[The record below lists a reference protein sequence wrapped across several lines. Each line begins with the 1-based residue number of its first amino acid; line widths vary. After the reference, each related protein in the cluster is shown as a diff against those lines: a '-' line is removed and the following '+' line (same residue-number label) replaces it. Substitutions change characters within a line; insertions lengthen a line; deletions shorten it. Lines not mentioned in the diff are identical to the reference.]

1 MANKIK
7 YGSMVVEGADANLLR
22 ELMRAAEPV
31 LMDAIE
37 KQLQQLKEGAQ
48 KGWPKRQTRTRR
60 DGSIRE
66 GTVSQSSADAFVTTL
81 KAQQGGKLAGS
92 VENTAQ
98 YAWAIRAGS
107 RTPSITAGG
116 SAVPVRKGGRVA
128 DVLLWQPAKKGA
140 AKLTKI
146 IADQTMK
153 RLKRHG

>member
-7 YGSMVVEGADANLLR
+7 YGSIVVEGADANLLR

-37 KQLQQLKEGAQ
+37 KQLQQLKDDAQ

-66 GTVSQSSADAFVTTL
+66 GTVSQNSAEAFVTTL
-81 KAQQGGKLAGS
+81 KAQQGKLTGS

-107 RTPSITAGG
+107 RNPSLTAGG